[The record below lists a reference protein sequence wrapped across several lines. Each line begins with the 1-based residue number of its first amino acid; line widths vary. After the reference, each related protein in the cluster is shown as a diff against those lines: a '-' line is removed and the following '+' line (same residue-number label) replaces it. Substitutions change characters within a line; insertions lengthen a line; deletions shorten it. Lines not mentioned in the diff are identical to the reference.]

1 MCGFPDVLV
10 VYQVDDYIVSAYGL
24 TDIID
29 TLTSI
34 KEDFDNP
41 ANNDAFYGTVECL
54 LDELD
59 ALITNYKETRES
71 ENPF

>member
-1 MCGFPDVLV
+1 MTPHENARSRYMLYLNG
-10 VYQVDDYIVSAYGL
+10 SGKKRL